1 MTTQN
6 YAYGVIKFPG
16 PRVEPERDGAGWL
29 VHRGNHGWLHGDRR
43 QALRERDEIDHE
55 GPFPWRGSR

>member
-29 VHRGNHGWLHGDRR
+29 VLRGEHGWLHGDRR
-43 QALRERDEIDHE
+43 QALRERDEVADE
-55 GPFPWRGSR
+55 FPWRGSR